1 MFDLVVLNGSREGTR
16 FELPDVPAV
25 VGRSPEAHLRIDDP
39 WISNMHALFEPR
51 GQELWVID
59 LGSRNGT
66 FLGAERIEEAQ
77 VLVGATLAFG
87 RTEVRVAPRGATSLP
102 TIEPERLPAWTEEL
116 RATMRTGRP
125 TGEVAPVSAPIG
137 AADPFHFGVRP
148 LALLRLSLSVAPDRP
163 LPDAQALRSAL
174 DVATRV
180 VRRHG
185 GRTTRL
191 GSAALLAA
199 FGFGGPA
206 DDDGPRAL
214 RAAEAV
220 REDMLVLASSLTA
233 RLAVDAGPAV
243 AGMVSGH
250 DGIELVTLGEV
261 ADRVEWLVGSAGPGE
276 LLVGPGLPDGVE
288 PRLVPAAGLDA
299 SGLVQIR
306 RLPLG

>member
-1 MFDLVVLNGSREGTR
+1 MDLLVLTGTR
-16 FELPDVPAV
+16 AGTCFRLPGVPTV
-25 VGRSPEAHLRIDDP
+25 LGRSPEAHLRLDDP

-87 RTEVRVAPRGATSLP
+87 RTEVRVAPLGATSLP

-116 RATMRTGRP
+116 RATIRTGRP
-125 TGEVAPVSAPIG
+125 TGEVAPVSAPSN
-137 AADPFHFGVRP
+137 AADPFQFGLRP
-148 LALLRLSLSVAPDRP
+148 LALLRLSLSVPASRP
-163 LPDAQALRSAL
+163 LPDAQALRAAL

-191 GSAALLAA
+191 GSAALVAA

-206 DDDGPRAL
+206 PDDGPRAL

-220 REDMLVLASSLTA
+220 REDLLVLASSLTA
-233 RLAVDAGPAV
+233 RLAVDAGAAV
-243 AGMVSGH
+243 AGMVTAH
-250 DGIELVTLGEV
+250 EGIELVTLGEL
-261 ADRVEWLVGSAGPGE
+261 ADRVEWLVAAAGPGE
-276 LLVGPGLPDGVE
+276 LLVGPGLSEDVD
-288 PRLVPAAGLDA
+288 PRLVRAPALDPAGQ
-299 SGLVQIR
+299 VQVR
-306 RLPLG
+306 RLPSG